1 VLSLWD
7 RILGYDS
14 LVILPTLA
22 AAIINFR
29 TVDILQSS
37 SREQVTDLFV
47 DMSKM
52 KVVPLL
58 QSFLFDSDRAAF

>member
-1 VLSLWD
+1 MLYLWD

-14 LVILPTLA
+14 LIILPTLA

-29 TVDILQSS
+29 TVDILQST

-52 KVVPLL
+52 KVIPLL
-58 QSFLFDSDRAAF
+58 QSFLFDTHRAAF